1 MNLPEGDP
9 KKIEYRRPMDELIM
23 LSQQRWAK
31 TPRDRSL
38 SSPTEDL
45 KSVKARLQYELINF
59 LLSHK
64 TTRDLLPNVSW
75 DMMSEEDWKRL
86 PEQFQY

>member
-9 KKIEYRRPMDELIM
+9 KKLEYRRPMDELIM
-23 LSQQRWAK
+23 LSQQRGMR
-31 TPRDRSL
+31 TPRDRPL

-45 KSVKARLQYELINF
+45 KAVKSRLQYELINF